1 MSQSV
6 NQFQINSRGVESLVD
21 FITSFRHELGALA
34 SLYGQLPDLIAAEHE
49 AVISGNFNLIR
60 QASDAKMQVCD
71 QITTSHESLL
81 ELSRRLPGVSEA
93 VTGQFCAQPATLSA
107 ALSRLVDLAEAV
119 TQENSGGTVQS
130 MTRDMLQRLLAGS
143 TSSLEFFL
151 DVAAAVKP
159 RIEANRI
166 LLQKLAKS
174 YQDSY
179 RFWVEMAAETQAPY
193 DARGVQR
200 FSSVASGIQIK
211 A

>member
-34 SLYGQLPDLIAAEHE
+34 SLYGQLPDLIAAEHD

-60 QASDAKMQVCD
+60 QASDAKMKVCD
-71 QITTSHESLL
+71 QITTSHEALL
-81 ELSRRLPGVSEA
+81 ELSRRLPGISEA

-107 ALSRLVDLAEAV
+107 ALTRLVDLAEAV

>member
-6 NQFQINSRGVESLVD
+6 NQFQINSRSVESLVD

-34 SLYGQLPDLIAAEHE
+34 SLYGQLPDLIAAEHD

-71 QITTSHESLL
+71 QITTSHEALL
-81 ELSRRLPGVSEA
+81 ELSRRLPGISEA

>member
-6 NQFQINSRGVESLVD
+6 NDFAKNSRAVESLVD
-21 FITSFRHELGALA
+21 FITGFRHELGVLA
-34 SLYGQLPDLIAAEHE
+34 ALYGQLPDLITAEHE

-60 QASDAKMQVCD
+60 EASGAKMQVCD
-71 QITTSHESLL
+71 QIAVSHEALVDQ
-81 ELSRRLPGVSEA
+81 SRRLPGVSEA
-93 VTGQFCAQPATLSA
+93 VTGQFCAHPVTLSEC
-107 ALSRLVDLAEAV
+107 LIKLVDLADAATKES
-119 TQENSGGTVQS
+119 SGGAVQS

-151 DVAAAVKP
+151 EVASAVKP

>member
-34 SLYGQLPDLIAAEHE
+34 SLYGQLPDLIAAEHD

-71 QITTSHESLL
+71 QITTSHEALL
-81 ELSRRLPGVSEA
+81 ELSRRLPGISEA

>member
-6 NQFQINSRGVESLVD
+6 NQFPRNSKAVECLVD
-21 FITSFRHELGALA
+21 FITSFRHELGVLA
-34 SLYGQLPDLIAAEHE
+34 ALYGQLPDLIAAEHE

-71 QITTSHESLL
+71 QITASHEFLQ
-81 ELSRRLPGVSEA
+81 EQSRRMPGISDA
-93 VTGQFCAQPATLSA
+93 VTGQLCAQPVTLSA
-107 ALSRLVDLAEAV
+107 CLTRLVDLADAV
-119 TQENSGGTVQS
+119 TQEATSGTVQS

-151 DVAAAVKP
+151 EVAAAVKP

>member
-1 MSQSV
+1 
-6 NQFQINSRGVESLVD
+6 
-21 FITSFRHELGALA
+21 
-34 SLYGQLPDLIAAEHE
+34 
-49 AVISGNFNLIR
+49 
-60 QASDAKMQVCD
+60 D
-71 QITTSHESLL
+71 QITASHEALV
-81 ELSRRLPGVSEA
+81 EQSRRLPGISEA
-93 VTGQFCAQPATLSA
+93 VTGQFCAPASTLSEC
-107 ALSRLVDLAEAV
+107 LTKLVDLADSV
-119 TQENSGGTVQS
+119 TSENSGGTVQS
-130 MTRDMLQRLLAGS
+130 MTRDMLERLLAGS
-143 TSSLEFFL
+143 ASSLEFFL
-151 DVAAAVKP
+151 DVATAVKP

>member
-34 SLYGQLPDLIAAEHE
+34 SLYGQLPDLIAAEHD

-71 QITTSHESLL
+71 KITTSHEALL
-81 ELSRRLPGVSEA
+81 ELSRRLPGISEA

>member
-6 NQFQINSRGVESLVD
+6 NQFSKNSRAIEGLVD
-21 FITSFRHELGALA
+21 FITGFRHELGVLA
-34 SLYGQLPDLIAAEHE
+34 ALYGQLPDLIAAEHE
-49 AVISGNFNLIR
+49 AIISGNFNLIR
-60 QASDAKMQVCD
+60 DASGAKMHACD
-71 QITTSHESLL
+71 QITASHEALVEQSK
-81 ELSRRLPGVSEA
+81 RIPGISET
-93 VTGQFCAQPATLSA
+93 VTGQFCSPPVTLSEC
-107 ALSRLVDLAEAV
+107 LSRLVDLAESV
-119 TQENSGGTVQS
+119 TLENSGGTVQS

-166 LLQKLAKS
+166 LLQKMAKS